1 MPILK
6 GLKEDGEPEVA
17 RVEVVGRRALDREGR
32 GGPHGRGV
40 LIEGGTCIK
49 ID

>member
-17 RVEVVGRRALDREGR
+17 RVEVVKDGE
-32 GGPHGRGV
+32 PWTEKGV
-40 LIEGGTCIK
+40 EDLTAAEC
-49 ID
+49 